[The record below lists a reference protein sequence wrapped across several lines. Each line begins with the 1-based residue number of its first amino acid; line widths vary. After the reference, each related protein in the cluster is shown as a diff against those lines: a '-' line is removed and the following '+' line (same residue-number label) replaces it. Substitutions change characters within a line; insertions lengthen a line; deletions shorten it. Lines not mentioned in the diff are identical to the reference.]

1 MIKNESIKIFTGN
14 SLIKGNLYYPEQGTK
29 MVIFA
34 HGSGSSMNSTR
45 NKYVAEILN
54 KQGIGTLLV
63 NLLTTQ
69 EALLDKY
76 TSQFRFNIPLLAER
90 VKSTAEWLRN
100 NYQVSAIGCFGSSTG
115 ATAALVA
122 AAKNPELFQ
131 ALVCRGGRPD
141 LAFSYLNKIKSP
153 TLLIVGSLDE
163 HVLALN
169 RSAFSQLNC
178 YKKLEVVYGATHLFE
193 ESGKMEEVAALAKNW
208 FSQNL
213 GSSINKN
220 ELTTGKKIKFV

>member
-1 MIKNESIKIFTGN
+1 MNKNSSIKIFSGN
-14 SLIKGNLYYPEQGTK
+14 SVLKGNIYLPEKCEK

-45 NKYVAEILN
+45 NRYVAEILN
-54 KQGIGTLLV
+54 QQGIGTLLI

-90 VKSTAEWLRN
+90 VKNTAEWLKN
-100 NYQVSAIGCFGSSTG
+100 NYQISALGCFGSSTG

-122 AAKNPELFQ
+122 AAQKTELFQ
-131 ALVCRGGRPD
+131 AIVCRGGRPD
-141 LAFSYLNKIKSP
+141 LAFSYLNRIKSP
-153 TLLIVGSLDE
+153 ILLIVGSLDE
-163 HVLALN
+163 HILALN

-178 YKKLEVVYGATHLFE
+178 YKKLEVVYGASHLFE
-193 ESGKMEEVAALAKNW
+193 EAGKLEEVAELTKNW

-213 GSSINKN
+213 YLLINKN
-220 ELTTGKKIKFV
+220 